1 MKTNSLFKFNEWG
14 KSRFFLLTVLLWMA
28 GTMSTLAK
36 EVFWVG
42 SVEVNGQN
50 SNNNIH
56 GKNIKSGT
64 VTYDASTKTLTLT
77 NVKIDGTGSGGDCI
91 HNKSCYGLKV
101 EFYGDNYLNAKDT
114 YAIWCEYYT
123 TFTVKTGSTNIY
135 NAKNGNS
142 CVYLQA
148 DAKFNTENG
157 AELDICA
164 DNHYAIEGYDINNTD
179 LTLSGGNITIY
190 GAKGCLY
197 NLQEVDVNS
206 YSGVSDVTLYRT
218 NNSNYPIVSN
228 VKNMVDLNYY
238 TASNGIPLI
247 VTPAYAQFK
256 NYSICDKSGNP
267 IYASDIKI
275 NNDYVVPFGVY
286 YFPDS
291 GFANYWIDR
300 FGSNVLKQSHI
311 NSITSLDLSYK
322 YFFSLS
328 GIEYFK
334 KLQTLNCSYNRLDY
348 LDLRDNPALT
358 TFTCNYS
365 QLTSLYMGNTVTTV
379 DCSNNGITYL
389 NIGNSVKTLDC
400 SHNQLTSLNAGSSLK
415 KLDCSYNKLTM
426 NSINGS
432 TIEEITC
439 TNNLYTNLY
448 FNSNSSSLK
457 KLDCRNN
464 PELKEIIIN
473 NTPTLTQFYVSGCS
487 KLEKLT
493 LLNSP
498 VQQLDVS
505 GCSSLLGLDCSQNQL
520 TSISGLSGCS
530 ALGALTCYGNKLTS
544 ITGLSGKAVLKKVD
558 CHYNLLQ
565 SLDVSGA
572 TSLDELNCSRNSM
585 TGLTLTNCLQLKQL
599 DCTYNQLG
607 FLNLSQLYSLQKV
620 DCSYNKLTA
629 INTYHCD
636 NLYELICKSNY
647 FSSLDLSDCTYLNKL
662 DCKMQS
668 NLTSLNLENCWRLGE
683 LDCSSN
689 KLTTLNLEGNYNL
702 KTLNCYYNKL
712 TSINMPQSSS
722 LQTVWCFL
730 NELKGPAMD
739 AIVAALP
746 NKSNTNTTGTFVAVY
761 TGSVLTEGNVCTT
774 KNVSDANAKYW
785 STYQFDD
792 YGNILPYGGAS
803 IPTDIQMAEMDVDD
817 DAPRYNLSGQRVG
830 PDYKGVVIVN
840 GKKKLM
846 K

>member
-1 MKTNSLFKFNEWG
+1 MKTNSLIQFTGRG
-14 KSRFFLLTVLLWMA
+14 KSRFFLLTFLLWIA
-28 GTMSTLAK
+28 GTMSLHA
-36 EVFWVG
+36 EDYGFWVG
-42 SVEVNGQN
+42 SVKVTS
-50 SNNNIH
+50 SNRNDIK
-56 GKNIKSGT
+56 GGNIKSGT
-64 VTYDASTKTLTLT
+64 VKYNPYTNVLTLT
-77 NVKIDGTGSGGDCI
+77 NVYIYAQGSGGDVI
-91 HNKSCYGLKV
+91 HNKNCYELKV
-101 EFYGDNYLNAKDT
+101 EFYGDNDLNAMDD
-114 YAIWCEYYT
+114 YAIWCERRTY
-123 TFTVKTGSTNIY
+123 FTVKNGSTSIFN
-135 NAKNGNS
+135 NKSDKS

-148 DAKFNTENG
+148 YAEFCAENG
-157 AELDICA
+157 AELDIQA
-164 DNHYAIEGYDINNTD
+164 NKHYAIQGHTNDIS
-179 LTLSGGNITIY
+179 LTLSGGNITID

-197 NLQEVDVNS
+197 TLNEVSVKNIG
-206 YSGVSDVTLYRT
+206 GVSDVTLYRT

-228 VKNMVDLNYY
+228 VKNMNDLNYY

-275 NNDYVVPFGVY
+275 NNDYVVPLGYY

-322 YFFSLS
+322 YFFSLN

-358 TFTCNYS
+358 TLTCNYS
-365 QLTSLYMGNTVTTV
+365 QLEQLYMGNTVTTV
-379 DCSNNGITYL
+379 DCSNNGITSL

-487 KLEKLT
+487 KLETLM

-505 GCSSLLGLDCSQNQL
+505 GCSNLLGLDCSQNQL

-544 ITGLSGKAVLKKVD
+544 ITGLSGKTTLKKVD
-558 CHYNLLQ
+558 CHSNLLQ
-565 SLDVSGA
+565 SLDVSG
-572 TSLDELNCSRNSM
+572 TSNLAELNCSRNSL

-599 DCTYNQLG
+599 DCTDNQLG
-607 FLNLSQLYSLQKV
+607 FLNLSNLYSLQKV

-629 INTYHCD
+629 INTYRCD
-636 NLYELICKSNY
+636 NLYELICKNNY
-647 FSSLDLSDCTYLNKL
+647 FSALNLSDCTYLNKL

-683 LDCSSN
+683 LDCSYN

-702 KTLNCYYNKL
+702 KTLYCYYNRL

-746 NKSNTNTTGTFVAVY
+746 NRSNTSTVGTFVAVY

-792 YGNILPYGGAS
+792 YGNILPYAGAS
-803 IPTDIQMAEMDVDD
+803 IPTDIQMAEMDIDD

-830 PDYKGVVIVN
+830 PDYKGVVIIN
-840 GKKKLM
+840 GNKKLM